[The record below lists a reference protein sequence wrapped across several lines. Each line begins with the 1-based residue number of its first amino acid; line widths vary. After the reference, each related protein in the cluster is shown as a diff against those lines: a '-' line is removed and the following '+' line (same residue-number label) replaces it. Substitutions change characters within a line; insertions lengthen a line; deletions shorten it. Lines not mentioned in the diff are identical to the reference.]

1 MTPDEVYAM
10 DDDTYGAF
18 QRYMR
23 DEIKARE
30 RAAKRKTR

>member
-10 DDDTYGAF
+10 DDDTYTAF
-18 QRYMR
+18 TDYQR

-30 RAAKRKTR
+30 RAAKRKN

>member
-10 DDDTYGAF
+10 DDDTYREF

-30 RAAKRKTR
+30 RAAKRKSR